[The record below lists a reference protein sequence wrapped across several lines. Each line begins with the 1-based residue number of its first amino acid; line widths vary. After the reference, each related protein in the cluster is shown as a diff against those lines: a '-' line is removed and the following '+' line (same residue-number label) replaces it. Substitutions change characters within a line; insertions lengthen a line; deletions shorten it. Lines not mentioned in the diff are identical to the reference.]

1 MNIRKFVADRYGVEL
16 PDDIEFVE
24 RAGKIRVAKKGALDV
39 AKELGAENNFI
50 LFARVDRDVKLTTN
64 AMQIFLRD
72 ATKNVVV
79 LRGGK
84 VRDFVSGFDVVPDE
98 VIECDGGYVVVR
110 SDHDVLGCGFLKRSS
125 DSWIVEN
132 LIPKSRR
139 VRNLI
144 D

>member
-1 MNIRKFVADRYGVEL
+1 MDIRKFVLNRYGVDL
-16 PDDIEFVE
+16 PNDIEFVE
-24 RAGKIRVAKKGALDV
+24 RAGKIRVAKKGVLDV

-110 SDHDVLGCGFLKRSS
+110 SDHDVLGCGFLKRIS

-144 D
+144 M

>member
-1 MNIRKFVADRYGVEL
+1 MDIRKFVADRYGVEL
-16 PDDIEFVE
+16 PDDVEFVE
-24 RAGKIRVAKKGALDV
+24 RAGKIRVARKSAFSM

-64 AMQIFLRD
+64 AMQIFLRG

-98 VIECDGGYVVVR
+98 VVECDGGYVVVR
-110 SDHDVLGCGFLKRSS
+110 TDHDVLGCGFLRR
-125 DSWIVEN
+125 DSETWIVEN

-144 D
+144 M